1 MALLLA
7 GDVGGTKTILRL
19 VETASRNPKAVDL
32 QPLYEAQY
40 ASRDFTDL
48 VPMVEAFLE
57 ASGLHRRPDR
67 ACFGIAGPV
76 ANNGTSRLTNLG
88 WFLEIDRLIQALGI
102 PDLVLIND
110 FAAVGYG
117 IPVLEDV
124 DLHWLQSGTEDTTA
138 PIAVIGAGT
147 GLGEGFLIPTGQP
160 GHYRAFSTEGGH
172 TDFAARSALEW
183 ELHNYLLDKY
193 QIDRVS
199 VERIVSGQGIV
210 GIYQFLRDRQP
221 GHDNST
227 VAQAIR
233 TWEQEAGRR
242 EKSIDPGAVIAKAA
256 LDTSDELCEQ
266 AMNLFVAAYGA
277 EAGNLALKLLPY
289 GGLYVAG
296 GIAAKILPLLDRGQF
311 LYHFGH
317 KGRVSGLLENV
328 PVAVV
333 LNPQVGLL
341 GAAVCA
347 AQLGSD

>member
-19 VETASRNPKAVDL
+19 AKTTNPNPQAVDL

-48 VPMVEAFLE
+48 VPMVEAFL
-57 ASGLHRRPDR
+57 ASSGLDRRPDR

-76 ANNGTSRLTNLG
+76 ANNGTSHLTNLG
-88 WFLEIDRLIQALGI
+88 WFLEIDRLIQALDI
-102 PDLVLIND
+102 PNIALIND

-117 IPVLEDV
+117 VPVLEAK
-124 DLHWLQSGTEDTTA
+124 DLHWLQTVTADPAA

-183 ELHNYLLDKY
+183 ELHNYLQDKY

-199 VERIVSGQGIV
+199 VERVVSGQGVV

-221 GHDNST
+221 GHDHSA

-233 TWEQEAGRR
+233 TWEQEAGRS
-242 EKSIDPGAVIAKAA
+242 EKSIDPGAVIAQAA
-256 LDTSDELCEQ
+256 LESSDELCEQ

-347 AQLGSD
+347 AQLSID

>member
-19 VETASRNPKAVDL
+19 VETDSRTPQAVEL

-48 VPMVEAFLE
+48 VPMVETFLG
-57 ASGLHRRPDR
+57 ASGLNRRPDR

-76 ANNGTSRLTNLG
+76 AHGTSRLTNLG
-88 WFLEIDRLIQALGI
+88 WFLEVDRLIQALEI
-102 PDLVLIND
+102 PHVELIND

-117 IPVLEDV
+117 IPVLEAA
-124 DLHWLQSGTEDTTA
+124 DLQVLQPAKADPMA
-138 PIAVIGAGT
+138 PIGILGAGT
-147 GLGEGFLIPTGQP
+147 GLGEGFLIPTGEP
-160 GHYRAFSTEGGH
+160 GRYRAFSTEGGH
-172 TDFAARSALEW
+172 TDFAPRSALEW
-183 ELHNYLLDKY
+183 ELHNYLQERY

-210 GIYQFLRDRQP
+210 GIYQFLRDRQT
-221 GHDNST
+221 GHENST

-233 TWEQEAGRR
+233 TWEQEMGRS
-242 EKSIDPGAVIAKAA
+242 EKSIDPGAIIARAA
-256 LDTSDELCEQ
+256 LEESDALCEQ

-311 LYHFGH
+311 LFHFGS
-317 KGRVSGLLENV
+317 KGRVSELLENV
-328 PVAVV
+328 PVSVV

-347 AQLGSD
+347 AQLG